1 MQSLGSS
8 KTDDAL
14 YCKECLRVDQ
24 SFHDLETSESSRSR
38 FLRPQDYRLPSEV
51 FEALFLS
58 LKGQS
63 SSIKSS
69 TTCPSCRDILN
80 LYEKEASKLDCSD
93 STKPTRKSRRRW
105 LGMRYAD
112 MPFSISHDS
121 KYIPPTLS
129 NIYLLQRSMYSSR
142 LREEYRDTTKGT
154 SFPVGTIKSWLQTCE
169 RGHIFCQHDPDKET
183 TISLYLIDV
192 VDECITFMPPPQLRY
207 AALSYVW
214 GNVSSTK
221 LTSGNIEALQKPRSL
236 SHRSH
241 VATIPLTIRNAMRLT
256 ADLDI
261 RYLWVDCLCILQDD
275 PQINLYLN
283 QMHTIYHNAYLT
295 VVVAN
300 KNSADGG
307 ITGYETSPAIRT
319 LPGKVIRYPNHVLG
333 SMAHSTHESELPW
346 FSRGWTLQEGFFSR
360 RALVIS
366 DRVSLKCAET
376 TLEEGA
382 IFTTTPRTVEARE
395 KIVQVL
401 SEANVLLRSFCE
413 SSVTPRLSETGSE
426 MHSPDFDRWKTYA
439 KVVNEFAPRAL
450 SRDTDVIRA
459 YSGVISYFTRPDKGW
474 YALNTELLYGH
485 PIHALTT
492 SLLWTSHKLKLR
504 RRNLP
509 LRQDGSPT
517 IPSWSWMAWQH
528 GDKPDLE
535 RHFSLEEWINSTNLD
550 MPTVIQAQCGT
561 CLQTHETTKKRC
573 SNGASQERVDPDCL
587 HPYLYIRA
595 QRGHFRASRRT
606 NKHGEK
612 GNWFVCLSHAQERE
626 HSDVGTIT
634 FDFEPLERS
643 SGEIGPLYFIGICC
657 NGNRSSSSEVKALC
671 VKPVGSRPCIF
682 ERLGV
687 AKIRKNVWDSVT
699 WYDENIMLG

>member
-1 MQSLGSS
+1 MQSLGSLN
-8 KTDDAL
+8 TDEAL

-24 SFHDLETSESSRSR
+24 SIHDVETSELESR
-38 FLRPQDYRLPSEV
+38 FK
-51 FEALFLS
+51 ALFLS
-58 LKGQS
+58 LKAQS

-80 LYEKEASKLDCSD
+80 LYEKEASELDC
-93 STKPTRKSRRRW
+93 
-105 LGMRYAD
+105 
-112 MPFSISHDS
+112 F
-121 KYIPPTLS
+121 
-129 NIYLLQRSMYSSR
+129 
-142 LREEYRDTTKGT
+142 E
-154 SFPVGTIKSWLQTCE
+154 TIKSRLQTCE
-169 RGHIFCQHDPDKET
+169 RGHIFCQHDPDKQT

-192 VDECITFMPPPQLRY
+192 VEECITFMPPPQLRY

-236 SHRSH
+236 SHQSH
-241 VATIPLTIRNAMRLT
+241 TVTIPLTIRNAMRLT

-283 QMHTIYHNAYLT
+283 QMHTIYHNAHLT
-295 VVVAN
+295 IVVAN
-300 KNSADGG
+300 KNNADGG
-307 ITGYETSPAIRT
+307 ITGYETSPSTRT
-319 LPGKVIRYPNHVLG
+319 LPGKVIRYPNYVLG
-333 SMAHSTHESELPW
+333 SMAHSTHENEFPW

-366 DRVSLKCAET
+366 DRISLKCAET
-376 TLEEGA
+376 TFEEGA
-382 IFTTTPRTVEARE
+382 IFTTTPRTVEAPE
-395 KIVQVL
+395 MIVQVL
-401 SEANVLLRSFCE
+401 SEANTLLRSFCE
-413 SSVTPRLSETGSE
+413 SSVSPRLSETGSE
-426 MHSPDFDRWKTYA
+426 KQSLDFDRWKIYA

-459 YSGVISYFTRPDKGW
+459 YSGVISYFTRPDKSW

-492 SLLWTSHKLKLR
+492 SLLWTSHKPKLR

-535 RHFSLEEWINSTNLD
+535 RHFSLEEWTNSTNLD
-550 MPTVIQAQCGT
+550 IPTVIQAQCST
-561 CLQTHETTKKRC
+561 CLQMHEMTMKRC

-587 HPYLYIRA
+587 HPYLYIKA
-595 QRGHFRASRRT
+595 QRGRFRVSRHT
-606 NKHGEK
+606 KKHEERGH
-612 GNWFVCLSHAQERE
+612 WLVCLSRLEKKE
-626 HSDVGTIT
+626 NNYVGTMT
-634 FDFEPLERS
+634 FDLDPPKWSLD
-643 SGEIGPLYFIGICC
+643 ILGPLYFIGICC
-657 NGNRSSSSEVKALC
+657 NGYRGSSSQVKALC
-671 VKPVGSRPCIF
+671 IKPVGNRPFVF

-687 AKIRKNVWDSVT
+687 AKIRKEEWDSIA
-699 WYDENIMLG
+699 WYDENIILG